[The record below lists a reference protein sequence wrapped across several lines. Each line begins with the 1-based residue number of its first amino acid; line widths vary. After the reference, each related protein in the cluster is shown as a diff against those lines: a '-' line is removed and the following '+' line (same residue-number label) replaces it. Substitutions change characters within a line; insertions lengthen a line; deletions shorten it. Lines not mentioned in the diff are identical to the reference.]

1 MGKTRTALQFLRRLD
16 PVEPIARAAC
26 LPYGHAITYW
36 PLQELIRGEA
46 AITPTD
52 GRDAARAKIE
62 TRVAGMEGLDE
73 LESRAI
79 ARELAALALADA
91 DTPQTELT
99 SDARRREL
107 ALGMTRYLEARL
119 GTTPGT
125 IVLEDLHWA
134 EEPFLALLEELLEH
148 LRAPLLLLCLARP
161 DLLERRPSW
170 GAGRTNAIAISLE
183 PLDTRETETLAR
195 ELLGEGGASRVG
207 EIVER
212 TEGNPLFVEEFVHML
227 LDQGS
232 KAVVPPTLH
241 GVIAARLD
249 ATSPSVK
256 RLIQEASVVGRAFW
270 LDALPSTPS
279 TRDVDEAER
288 RGLISQRARRGPTGM
303 HTFVFRHGLIRDVA
317 YGSLSTAEG

>member
-1 MGKTRTALQFLRRLD
+1 MRLLDDVHRRVASTGRPHLVTIYGDAGMGKTRVALEFLRRLD

-73 LESRAI
+73 LEARAI

-125 IVLEDLHWA
+125 LV
-134 EEPFLALLEELLEH
+134 
-148 LRAPLLLLCLARP
+148 
-161 DLLERRPSW
+161 
-170 GAGRTNAIAISLE
+170 
-183 PLDTRETETLAR
+183 
-195 ELLGEGGASRVG
+195 
-207 EIVER
+207 
-212 TEGNPLFVEEFVHML
+212 VEEYVHML
-227 LDQGS
+227 VDQGS
-232 KAVVPPTLH
+232 RAVVPATLH
-241 GVIAARLD
+241 GVIAARID
-249 ATSPSVK
+249 ATTPGVK
-256 RLIQEASVVGRAFW
+256 RLLHEASVIGRDFW
-270 LDALPSTPS
+270 LDALPTAPAGA
-279 TRDVDEAER
+279 DVAEAER
-288 RGLISQRARRGPTGM
+288 RGLISRRARRGPSGSPTV
-303 HTFVFRHGLIRDVA
+303 VFRHGLIRDVA
-317 YGSLSTAEG
+317 YSSLSN